1 MHDPFIKMLSDM
13 VRTARLETKGP
24 GGLSSVKQILG
35 DVHGRFMEVTKP
47 FGFARPLPKELSD
60 TWVNQLEKQK
70 HWSTRQRLFHE
81 DEIATLRRFQ
91 TAYYRQQETETDL
104 TSPFSFLYPSAARD
118 KLGRHY
124 GSQDFYRS
132 SDDMIHAILAHPVG
146 PFALRADG
154 RGHEALE
161 LLNCFLRLVLTKE
174 AVRKFGNELV
184 QIDAALLGAM
194 SWTISQYTDQRFLE
208 ILLPI
213 VERNQ
218 DDSFFFHYPN
228 FIWKGYRDRS
238 CDEPLKWLEL
248 ARSGLRTKV
257 TSYGSSD
264 HLDSGTLYNAARR
277 ASKIFGPLDTN
288 HNLLGGKSV
297 IDIFDEAI
305 RFDENATSKCVF
317 AYEDMGTAEIG
328 KALVYSEHGLFDK
341 AHEALARADL
351 ALSKGGFKLRI
362 GQALAHKARILEAED
377 VSNGNLH
384 FDRREVQDL
393 KKAAMRLWAEMGQPD
408 GFVI

>member
-1 MHDPFIKMLSDM
+1 MHDPFIKMLSDLTK
-13 VRTARLETKGP
+13 TARLETKGP
-24 GGLSSVKQILG
+24 GSLTSVKQILG
-35 DVHGRFMEVTKP
+35 DVHGRFKEVTKP
-47 FGFARPLPKELSD
+47 FGYARPLPKELAD
-60 TWVNQLEKQK
+60 TWINQLEKQK

-81 DEIATLRRFQ
+81 DEIATLRRLQ
-91 TAYYRQQETETDL
+91 AEYYRQQEVDQV
-104 TSPFSFLYPSAARD
+104 SPFSFLYPSAARD

-124 GSQDFYRS
+124 GTQDFYRS

-174 AVRKFGNELV
+174 AVRKFGNQLV

-194 SWTISQYTDQRFLE
+194 SWTISQYTDHRYLE
-208 ILLPI
+208 ILMPI
-213 VERNQ
+213 IERNQ

-228 FIWKGYRDRS
+228 FIWKGYGNDS
-238 CDEPLKWLEL
+238 GDEPLKWLEL
-248 ARSGLRTKV
+248 ARSGLSTVV

-264 HLDSGTLYNAARR
+264 HLDSGALYNAARR
-277 ASKIFGPLDTN
+277 ASRVVSPLDTS

-297 IDIFDEAI
+297 IDVFDEAI
-305 RFDENATSKCVF
+305 RYDENATSKCVF

-328 KALVYSEHGLFDK
+328 KALVYSEHGFFDK
-341 AHEALARADL
+341 AHEALARADV

-362 GQALAHKARILEAED
+362 GQALAHKARIIEAEY
-377 VSNGNLH
+377 VASGQLQ
-384 FDRREVQDL
+384 FDRREIQDL
-393 KKAAMRLWAEMGQPD
+393 KKGAMRLWAEMGQPD